1 MALDQLLTML
11 AQNAGAS
18 GDNYVEGQN
27 NALRAQALR
36 LQLGQAQAAQQ
47 QQQAYQQWA
56 QSYLTDPTP
65 QKLMEGATLFP
76 DQAEGLSKGWK
87 LKDDAVKQADQTF
100 YGQVY
105 AAAKSGKN
113 NILVQQ
119 LKNRRQAEAAR
130 GIDVTELDDVINDVE
145 ANEPDALKSVQG
157 YALAHIYAGDPG
169 NFAKAF
175 GIGDKAEAPKVL
187 GYGDALVNPDGSVV
201 YQAPDAPF
209 TLSEGQARYA
219 NPQTRGGDPG
229 LAGGDIVSAMI
240 PITLGSESG
249 NRDFAPG
256 GGILTSSAGAQGR
269 MQVMPGTQSD
279 PGFGVTPARNG
290 SMEEKA
296 RVGRDYL
303 QTMLQRYGGDP
314 AKAWAA
320 YNAGPGRVDEALA
333 SGGNWLSKLP
343 AETRAYVAKNMGQL
357 RRGGQAAAGPQAVAS
372 QPKAP
377 PQQTRILSPQEIA
390 AIPGLDPNTVYQ
402 QSKEGTITLVGGQK
416 SVQLKPWP
424 AAALASRASSDA
436 ALANIGGAINLLDP
450 KNQSKEAKT
459 ARGAIGFGTG
469 MLGDWFTQRNNPEGT
484 DARARIG
491 QIGGLIIKD
500 TSGAAV
506 TLSEDKRLAKWV
518 PLVTDSPTVAYAKL
532 KNLDRELKQ
541 RNEAMDST
549 YSEDQGYRPFKQD
562 RGGQAASS
570 GFRVL
575 RVRPK

>member
-36 LQLGQAQAAQQ
+36 LQLGQSQAAQQ

-56 QSYLTDPTP
+56 QSYLSDPTP

-145 ANEPDALKSVQG
+145 AGEPDALKSVQG

-219 NPQTRGGDPG
+219 NPQSMGGDPG
-229 LAGGDIVSAMI
+229 LGGGDIVSAMI
-240 PITLGSESG
+240 QITLGSESG
-249 NRDFAPG
+249 NRDYAPG

-269 MQVMPGTQSD
+269 MQVMPGTQAD
-279 PGFGVTPARNG
+279 PGFGVTPARDG
-290 SMEEKA
+290 SIEEKA

-320 YNAGPGRVDEALA
+320 YNAGPGRVDDALA
-333 SGGNWLSKLP
+333 GGGDWLSKLS
-343 AETRAYVAKNMGQL
+343 AETRSYVAKNMRQL
-357 RRGGQAAAGPQAVAS
+357 RSGQAGGPSAVAS
-372 QPKAP
+372 RPKDAEP
-377 PQQTRILSPQEIA
+377 TATRMTPQEVA
-390 AIPGLDPNTVYQ
+390 AEGLDPNTVYYRNKDGVPQ
-402 QSKEGTITLVGGQK
+402 AVSGQNTKTRPLRAIPDGLSKRIEGEVDQLVSLTNAVNSFQDDFGGHTVAGDLSNTAQSL
-416 SVQLKPWP
+416 
-424 AAALASRASSDA
+424 
-436 ALANIGGAINLLDP
+436 
-450 KNQSKEAKT
+450 
-459 ARGAIGFGTG
+459 FGTG
-469 MLGDWFTQRNNPEGT
+469 TPGQRDWWANFRATDNVIRNGLFGASLTASEKEAY
-484 DARARIG
+484 DATTVTPRMSPSE
-491 QIGGLIIKD
+491 IK
-500 TSGAAV
+500 
-506 TLSEDKRLAKWV
+506 
-518 PLVTDSPTVAYAKL
+518 
-532 KNLDRELKQ
+532 KNLNRRVKIIQSALERRKKALIANKYDP
-541 RNEAMDST
+541 EALDALFDT
-549 YSEDQGYRPFKQD
+549 GL
-562 RGGQAASS
+562 GGQSPAAPS
-570 GFRVL
+570 GFKIL

>member
-219 NPQTRGGDPG
+219 NPQSMGGDPG
-229 LAGGDIVSAMI
+229 LGTGGASAPSGRYAGGW
-240 PITLGSESG
+240 
-249 NRDFAPG
+249 
-256 GGILTSSAGAQGR
+256 
-269 MQVMPGTQSD
+269 
-279 PGFGVTPARNG
+279 TPRARNG
-290 SMEEKA
+290 GDNNDAAVDSKI
-296 RVGRDYL
+296 
-303 QTMLQRYGGDP
+303 GGMSQFLGFSPDEP
-314 AKAWAA
+314 FPPGLSNMQIAKALTLSEGG
-320 YNAGPGRVDEALA
+320 AGSLADRNNNPGNLIDPKTGGFRKFPTKEAGLA
-333 SGGNWLSKLP
+333 
-343 AETRAYVAKNMGQL
+343 
-357 RRGGQAAAGPQAVAS
+357 AAAGQVARNRSRGQNTIRSMVEGRPVGGGPSAVAS
-372 QPKAP
+372 RPKDAEP
-377 PQQTRILSPQEIA
+377 TAARMTPQEVA
-390 AIPGLDPNTVYQ
+390 AEGLDPNTVYYRNKDGVPQ
-402 QSKEGTITLVGGQK
+402 AVSGQNTKTRPLRPLPDGLSKRIEGEVDQLVSLTNAANSFQDDFGGHTVAGDLSNTAQSL
-416 SVQLKPWP
+416 
-424 AAALASRASSDA
+424 
-436 ALANIGGAINLLDP
+436 
-450 KNQSKEAKT
+450 
-459 ARGAIGFGTG
+459 FGTG
-469 MLGDWFTQRNNPEGT
+469 TPGQRDWWANFRTTDNVIRN
-484 DARARIG
+484 
-491 QIGGLIIKD
+491 GLFGASLTAGEKEAYNATTVTPRMSPSEIK
-500 TSGAAV
+500 
-506 TLSEDKRLAKWV
+506 
-518 PLVTDSPTVAYAKL
+518 
-532 KNLDRELKQ
+532 KNLNRRVKIIQSALERRKKAVIANKYDP
-541 RNEAMDST
+541 EAVDALFDT
-549 YSEDQGYRPFKQD
+549 GL
-562 RGGQAASS
+562 GGQAPSAPS
-570 GFRVL
+570 GFKIL